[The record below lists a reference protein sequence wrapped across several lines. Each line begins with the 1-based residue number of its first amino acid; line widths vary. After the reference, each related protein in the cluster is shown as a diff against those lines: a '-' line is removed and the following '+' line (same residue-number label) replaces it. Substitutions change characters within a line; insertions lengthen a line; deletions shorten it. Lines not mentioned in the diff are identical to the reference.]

1 MPSTHPSPPA
11 ASFVRRAEA
20 LLERLRACSLAAL
33 DAPEFLDGPQLDR
46 FVRERTGIMA
56 ALSPLTVHITALP
69 AGDPL
74 RASLAITMAAVLAV
88 DARLMHAMDRRQQ
101 EIAATLL
108 RTQQE
113 TRPAAYRPVA
123 TMGLALDL
131 MR

>member
-1 MPSTHPSPPA
+1 M
-11 ASFVRRAEA
+11 
-20 LLERLRACSLAAL
+20 
-33 DAPEFLDGPQLDR
+33 D
-46 FVRERTGIMA
+46 
-56 ALSPLTVHITALP
+56 ALSPLTAYITALP

-88 DARLMHAMDRRQQ
+88 DERLVRTMDRRQQ

-108 RTQQE
+108 RAQQE